1 MSQKYIKSQNK
12 NRDSQAFGK
21 YFATAVYDSK
31 FIVHNGVGSGVYKR
45 ACFGCGASPCLL

>member
-21 YFATAVYDSK
+21 YFATVLPQK
-31 FIVHNGVGSGVYKR
+31 KLNGFYLNPAIG
-45 ACFGCGASPCLL
+45 